1 MTPSRRAVFISHA
14 QDCGKRTRCPVCRW
28 AIERDHDEALV
39 MAASML
45 VRAPFRA
52 PKATRRT
59 EVNGEEAAAECGSA
73 LVC

>member
-1 MTPSRRAVFISHA
+1 M
-14 QDCGKRTRCPVCRW
+14 CCW

-45 VRAPFRA
+45 VPAPFRA
-52 PKATRRT
+52 PKASRRI
-59 EVNGEEAAAECGSA
+59 EVNGEEAAAECGFA

>member
-1 MTPSRRAVFISHA
+1 MTHSRRAVFISHA
-14 QDCGKRTRCPVCRW
+14 QDRGKRTRCPVCRW

-39 MAASML
+39 MAASLL

-52 PKATRRT
+52 PLPARRI
-59 EVNGEEAAAECGSA
+59 EADVEEAAAECGFA

>member
-1 MTPSRRAVFISHA
+1 MTESRRPVFISHA
-14 QDCGKRTRCPVCRW
+14 QDRGKRTRCPVCRW

-52 PKATRRT
+52 PKATRRI
-59 EVNGEEAAAECGSA
+59 EVDGEEAAAECGFA
-73 LVC
+73 LVS